1 MAFKNTPLQ
10 TYQQYRQAASSASKQ
25 TTDFI
30 NNPSKKQH
38 PYGYEEDDRSVSTT
52 STASLSDT
60 DSICSDFGNRR
71 VSFSDTIV
79 TDVRT
84 RPFTPTEEVS
94 NLFYSP
100 EETDTFRQA
109 YELERRQSDL
119 SFNRDD
125 HLDDDRDLSDLNPEA
140 KEWTIQ
146 PAPCRRISYVVVT
159 HNEKHETFLNLDDS
173 KFQKDASADDNFF
186 DSDSFW
192 RGDIVWH

>member
-1 MAFKNTPLQ
+1 MIVLSQRRRRLPSLIRTPFAL
-10 TYQQYRQAASSASKQ
+10 TLE
-25 TTDFI
+25 T
-30 NNPSKKQH
+30 
-38 PYGYEEDDRSVSTT
+38 EESP
-52 STASLSDT
+52 
-60 DSICSDFGNRR
+60 FQ
-71 VSFSDTIV
+71 
-79 TDVRT
+79 T

-173 KFQKDASADDNFF
+173 KFQKDASA
-186 DSDSFW
+186 
-192 RGDIVWH
+192 